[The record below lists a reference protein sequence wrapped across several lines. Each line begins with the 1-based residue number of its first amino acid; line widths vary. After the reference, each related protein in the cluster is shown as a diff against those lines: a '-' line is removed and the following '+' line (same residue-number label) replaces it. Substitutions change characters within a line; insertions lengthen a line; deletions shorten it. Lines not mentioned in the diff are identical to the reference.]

1 MQLKTPIMKHFT
13 LLFGILL
20 LLHSCTDTKEVK
32 AVDSKT
38 SNYLDYSERDDVL
51 SGGVKM
57 IPIQTSS
64 GEFKVWT
71 KRVGNNPT
79 MKVLLLHGG
88 PGATHE
94 YFEAFD
100 SYLPNA
106 EIEYY
111 YYDQLES
118 AYSDQPNDSTLWS
131 VDRYVDEIE
140 QVRKALD
147 LDSTNFY
154 LLGHSWGGIIGIEYA
169 LKYQNHLKGLI
180 ISNMMSSVP
189 DYNTYAQDVLG
200 PQLPAEVLKEVMAL
214 EANEDFENPRYSEL
228 LFKHFYTAHIL
239 RMPLDQWP
247 DPVNRAFAALN
258 PNLYITMQG
267 PSEFGITKDAKL
279 INWDRS
285 NDLSSITV
293 PTLSIGGAFDTMDP
307 KHMEWMATQ
316 TPNGRYLHCP
326 NGSHMA
332 MYDDQ
337 KTYFNGLIQFVK
349 DVDEGTFE

>member
-1 MQLKTPIMKHFT
+1 MKYFN
-13 LLFGILL
+13 LIFGLL
-20 LLHSCTDTKEVK
+20 LILQSCTERQESKRIESDT
-32 AVDSKT
+32 SI
-38 SNYLDYSERDDVL
+38 YLDYSNRDDIL

-57 IPIQTSS
+57 IPIQTSA
-64 GEFKVWT
+64 GEFNVWT

-100 SYLPNA
+100 SYFPNA

-118 AYSDQPNDSTLWS
+118 AYSDQPNDSSLWS
-131 VDRYVDEIE
+131 VNRYVDEIE
-140 QVRKALD
+140 QVRQALD

-169 LKYQNHLKGLI
+169 LKYQKNLKGLI

-189 DYNTYAQDVLG
+189 DYNVYANEVLG
-200 PQLPAEVLKEVMAL
+200 PQLPSEILAEVKEL
-214 EANEDFENPRYSEL
+214 EANGEFDNPRYSEL
-228 LFKHFYTAHIL
+228 LYQHFYTAHIL
-239 RMPLDQWP
+239 RMPLEQWP
-247 DPVNRAFAALN
+247 NPVNRAFAGLN
-258 PNLYITMQG
+258 LNLYVTMQG
-267 PSEFGITKDAKL
+267 PSEFGITEDAKL

-285 NDLSSITV
+285 NDLSKITV
-293 PTLSIGGAFDTMDP
+293 PTLTIGGAHDTMDP
-307 KHMEWMATQ
+307 EHMEWMASKTQ
-316 TPNGRYLHCP
+316 NGRYLHCP

-337 KTYFNGLIQFVK
+337 KTYFGGLIQFIK
-349 DVDEGTFE
+349 DVDEGKFK

>member
-1 MQLKTPIMKHFT
+1 MKYFS
-13 LLFGILL
+13 LIFGLCIILQ
-20 LLHSCTDTKEVK
+20 SCTEKQESQ
-32 AVDSKT
+32 AIESEAY
-38 SNYLDYSERDDVL
+38 SYLDYSQRDDKL

-57 IPIQTSS
+57 IPIKTAK

-79 MKVLLLHGG
+79 MRVLLLHGG

-100 SYLPNA
+100 SYFPNA

-118 AYSDQPNDSTLWS
+118 AYSDQPNDADLWS

-147 LDSTNFY
+147 LDNTNFY

-169 LKYQNHLKGLI
+169 LKYQNNLKGLI

-189 DYNTYAQDVLG
+189 DYNSYAKEVLG
-200 PQLPAEVLKEVMAL
+200 PQLPSEVLAEVKAL
-214 EANEDFENPRYSEL
+214 EANDDFDNPRYSEL
-228 LFKHFYTAHIL
+228 LFQHYYTAHIL
-239 RMPLDQWP
+239 RMPLEDWP
-247 DPVNRAFAALN
+247 DPVNRAFAKLN
-258 PNLYITMQG
+258 PNLYVTMQG
-267 PSEFGITKDAKL
+267 PSEFGITKAAKL

-285 NDLSSITV
+285 KDLSKITV
-293 PTLSIGGAFDTMDP
+293 PMLSIGGAYDTMDP
-307 KHMEWMATQ
+307 EHLKWMASQ
-316 TPNGRYLHCP
+316 PPKGRYLHCP

-337 KTYFNGLIQFVK
+337 ETYFYGLIKFIKEVN
-349 DVDEGTFE
+349 EGTFE